1 MDFTKEDIDKLKF
14 AMIRKY
20 GKTSFQT
27 LSDELG
33 VSRTALQKAINNEG
47 SLDKLRER
55 IKAWTLDNL
64 K

>member
-1 MDFTKEDIDKLKF
+1 MIFDKEDLDRLKV

-20 GKTSFQT
+20 GKTSMQT

-55 IKAWTLDNL
+55 LIIWTKEVLS
-64 K
+64 

>member
-1 MDFTKEDIDKLKF
+1 MNFSKKDIDSLKF
-14 AMIRKY
+14 AMIKKY
-20 GKTSFQT
+20 GKTSYQK
-27 LSDELG
+27 LSEDLG

>member
-1 MDFTKEDIDKLKF
+1 MVFEKEDLDRLKV

-20 GKTSFQT
+20 GKTSMQT
-27 LSDELG
+27 LSVELG

-55 IKAWTLDNL
+55 LMIWTKEILS
-64 K
+64 

>member
-1 MDFTKEDIDKLKF
+1 MVFEKEDLDRLKV

-20 GKTSFQT
+20 GKTSMQT
-27 LSDELG
+27 LSAELG

-55 IKAWTLDNL
+55 LMIWTKEILS
-64 K
+64 